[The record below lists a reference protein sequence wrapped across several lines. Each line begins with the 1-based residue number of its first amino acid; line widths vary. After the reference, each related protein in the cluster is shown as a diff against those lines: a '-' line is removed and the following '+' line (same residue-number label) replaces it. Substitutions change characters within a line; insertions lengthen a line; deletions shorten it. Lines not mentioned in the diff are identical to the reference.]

1 MLEPVAVSW
10 KIPMDLQDRGRQ
22 ILSPL
27 EQASFLPLILQ
38 VNNEGHEYGM
48 APDSKHGLSEHGHT
62 DCPRVQSVRASS
74 TCNRS
79 LFRSRREG
87 YTGRRESDDGTNI
100 LNQFVKADGDYPAT
114 DFKAPT

>member
-1 MLEPVAVSW
+1 
-10 KIPMDLQDRGRQ
+10 MDLQDRGRQ

-27 EQASFLPLILQ
+27 EQASFLPLILH

-62 DCPRVQSVRASS
+62 DGPRIQSVRASS
-74 TCNRS
+74 TCNWS
-79 LFRSRREG
+79 LFQPHWQG
-87 YTGRRESDDGTNI
+87 HTGRRESGDGTNI